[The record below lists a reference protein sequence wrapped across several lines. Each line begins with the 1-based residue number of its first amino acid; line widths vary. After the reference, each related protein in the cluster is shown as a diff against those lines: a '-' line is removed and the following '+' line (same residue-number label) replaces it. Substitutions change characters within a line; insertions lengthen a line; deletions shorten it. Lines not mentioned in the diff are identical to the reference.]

1 MKSRTMVY
9 LEPEQLQSLRLE
21 ARNQRISLAELMRR
35 LVRNHLTKDK
45 GVSAAPKEA
54 YLKIVGLG
62 SSGKKTFPKNTTTIW
77 ERPSVVSLLVDTG
90 AWYAVTDT
98 ADRHHKEASRFFLDQ
113 APKNYLGNDRSHPG
127 RNLGLAKFPSGKIFG
142 GYLLG
147 NTKRNENPHS
157 NHRSG

>member
-1 MKSRTMVY
+1 MVY

-62 SSGKKTFPKNTTTIW
+62 SSGK
-77 ERPSVVSLLVDTG
+77 
-90 AWYAVTDT
+90 TDISEEH
-98 ADRHHKEASRFFLDQ
+98 DH
-113 APKNYLGNDRSHPG
+113 YLGKAIRREPT
-127 RNLGLAKFPSGKIFG
+127 R
-142 GYLLG
+142 
-147 NTKRNENPHS
+147 
-157 NHRSG
+157 